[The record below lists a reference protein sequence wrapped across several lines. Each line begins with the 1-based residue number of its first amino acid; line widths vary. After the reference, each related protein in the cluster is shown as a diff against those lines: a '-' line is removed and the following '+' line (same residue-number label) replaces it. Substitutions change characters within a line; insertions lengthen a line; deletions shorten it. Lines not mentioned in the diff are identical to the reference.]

1 MSSKSDSI
9 PESSGDSNDQQG
21 KSPWIC
27 PRCGHFVV
35 RTTTNHA
42 AHRCVGQSDDVD
54 LIPYLS
60 SEQAAAIRRT
70 QPRL

>member
-1 MSSKSDSI
+1 MSSESGSI
-9 PESSGDSNDQQG
+9 PESGGDSNHHQG

-35 RTTTNHA
+35 RTTNHA

-60 SEQAAAIRRT
+60 SEQAAAIRST